1 MYDRSFLLIGVHLVA
16 SALVVANGLPVAVVV
31 EVFNVRA
38 PTFLSVL
45 SGHEDVA
52 GVGAELEVNLK
63 IRGGVFRRR
72 RMKDG
77 GGGVNDK

>member
-1 MYDRSFLLIGVHLVA
+1 MCDRSFQLIGVHLVA
-16 SALVVANGLPVAVVV
+16 SVIAVANGLPVAIVV

-38 PTFLSVL
+38 PTFLAVL

-52 GVGAELEVNLK
+52 DVGAELEANLK

-72 RMKDG
+72 MKDE